1 MLMKTNAE
9 AVKRYKNARGPIEA
23 KYTPDE
29 IKDLITVK
37 FEEMENFDELTR
49 RAREMEI
56 DYVED
61 LFDDEEE
68 DAEQHGVVLHDVEDM
83 VL

>member
-1 MLMKTNAE
+1 MKTNSE

-49 RAREMEI
+49 RAREREI
-56 DYVED
+56 DYIED
-61 LFDDEEE
+61 LFDEE
-68 DAEQHGVVLHDVEDM
+68 DAEQHEVEVAVHNVEDM
-83 VL
+83 IL